1 MNSDTPVDPT
11 DEGFLS
17 QVRNLE
23 EAALSAVFS
32 LYYPAI
38 YRYIYHQI
46 GHECAAEDLTGEVF
60 QRLLEALERGAG
72 PERNIQAWLYR
83 VAYNLIVD
91 DSRRQFYRQHETLDE
106 QMPHDQP
113 GIEDTAH
120 QAIMARAAKSA
131 LDRLTQKQRSVI
143 ILRFLEGLSIAE
155 TAEVM
160 KLPISA
166 IKALQQRGLAG
177 LRRHLKQAAAEEG

>member
-23 EAALSAVFS
+23 EAALSAVFN

-38 YRYIYHQI
+38 YRYIYRHI
-46 GHECAAEDLTGEVF
+46 GHDCAAEDLTGEVF

-83 VAYNLIVD
+83 VAYNLIID
-91 DSRRQFYRQHETLDE
+91 DSRRQSYRQHEALDE

-113 GIEDTAH
+113 GIENAAH
-120 QAIMARAAKSA
+120 QAIMARAARRA
-131 LDRLTQKQRSVI
+131 LEKLTLKQRSVI
-143 ILRFLEGLSIAE
+143 ILRFLEGMSLAE

-177 LRRHLKQAAAEEG
+177 LRRHLKPVAMEEG